1 MSLTNLEEHEMKQND
16 MKSKITKI
24 VTSQPFILFV
34 FIILVAVV
42 TNSINP
48 KFLTRSTINSIL
60 GQAAGLGLVSA
71 GATVLVISGHFDIS
85 TGRMVGLSMCAMAL
99 MMNAGIN
106 PVVASLAGVGICVL
120 CSLFNGI
127 ISIAF
132 NAPSFVVTLA
142 TQNIFYSIALLITNG
157 YMQTLY
163 GKYRVLASAKIGGI
177 VPLIYVILFLGFV
190 FIYILLKYTRTGRE
204 VYAIGTNQR
213 CAYISGININFSKLK
228 FFLISGVL
236 VGVAS
241 MLMLS
246 RISAAQATT
255 GYGMETEAIGAVV
268 IGGSSINGGK
278 GGVVGTFFGVILLSM
293 ISTAINMLHI
303 NAFYEYMVYGAVI
316 LLALGIT
323 ALRNYTVAKKSGS

>member
-1 MSLTNLEEHEMKQND
+1 MEGQKNYKGKLLKV
-16 MKSKITKI
+16 I
-24 VTSQPFILFV
+24 TSQPFILFI

-42 TNSINP
+42 TNSVND
-48 KFLTRSTINSIL
+48 KFLTASTINSIL

-71 GATVLVISGHFDIS
+71 GATILVISGHFDIS
-85 TGRMVGLSMCAMAL
+85 TGRMVGLAMCAMAL
-99 MMNAGIN
+99 MMNNGMN
-106 PVVASLAGVGICVL
+106 PALASLLGVLICVA
-120 CSLFNGI
+120 CSVFNGAV
-127 ISIAF
+127 SIAF

-142 TQNIFYSIALLITNG
+142 TQNIYYSIALLLTDG

-163 GKYRVLASAKIGGI
+163 GKYRTLASYELFG
-177 VPLIYVILFLGFV
+177 VFPLIYLVLILGFV
-190 FIYILLKYTRTGRE
+190 AVYIILKHTRTGRQ

-213 CAYISGININFSKLK
+213 AAYISGININFSKLK

-236 VGVAS
+236 VGIAS

-255 GYGMETEAIGAVV
+255 GSGMETEAIGAVV

-303 NAFYEYMVYGAVI
+303 NAFYEYMVYGIVI

-323 ALRNYTVAKKSGS
+323 AVRNYTVAKKNG

>member
-1 MSLTNLEEHEMKQND
+1 MEQQEKR
-16 MKSKITKI
+16 KSKIVKL
-24 VTSQPFILFV
+24 VTSQPFILFI

-42 TNSINP
+42 TNSVNS
-48 KFLTRSTINSIL
+48 KFLTFSTINSIL

-71 GATVLVISGHFDIS
+71 GATILVISGHFDIS

-99 MMNAGIN
+99 MLNAGVN
-106 PVVASLAGVGICVL
+106 PVLVSLAGILICMA
-120 CSLFNGI
+120 CSVFNGAV
-127 ISIAF
+127 SIAF

-142 TQNIFYSIALLITNG
+142 TQNIYYSIALLLTNG

-163 GKYRVLASAKIGGI
+163 GKYRTLASYSIFGLI
-177 VPLIYVILFLGFV
+177 PLIYLILALGFAAV
-190 FIYILLKYTRTGRE
+190 YFLLKHTRTGRQ
-204 VYAIGTNQR
+204 VYAIGSNENA
-213 CAYISGININFSKLK
+213 AYISGINIKFSKLK
-228 FFLISGVL
+228 FFALSGIL
-236 VGVAS
+236 VGIAS

-303 NAFYEYMVYGAVI
+303 NAFYEYMVYGIVI
-316 LLALGIT
+316 LLALAIT
-323 ALRNYTVAKKSGS
+323 AARNYTVAKKNG

>member
-1 MSLTNLEEHEMKQND
+1 MEDKKRN
-16 MKSKITKI
+16 KSKALKLL
-24 VTSQPFILFV
+24 TSQPFILFV

-42 TNSINP
+42 TNSINS
-48 KFLTRSTINSIL
+48 KFLTWGTINSIL

-85 TGRMVGLSMCAMAL
+85 TGRMVGLSMCAMAIML
-99 MMNAGIN
+99 NADMN
-106 PVVASLAGVGICVL
+106 PVLVSVLGILICVA
-120 CSLFNGI
+120 CSVFNGAV
-127 ISIAF
+127 SIAF
-132 NAPSFVVTLA
+132 GAPSFVVTLA
-142 TQNIFYSIALLITNG
+142 TQNIYYSIALLLTNG

-163 GKYRVLASAKIGGI
+163 GKYRTLASYNLFG
-177 VPLIYVILFLGFV
+177 VFPLIYLVLILGFV
-190 FIYILLKYTRTGRE
+190 CIYVLLRHTRTGRH
-204 VYAIGTNQR
+204 VYAIGTNER
-213 CAYISGININFSKLK
+213 AAYISGVNIKFSKLK

-236 VGVAS
+236 VGIAS

-278 GGVVGTFFGVILLSM
+278 GGVVGTFMGVILLSM

-303 NAFYEYMVYGAVI
+303 NAFYEYMVYGIVI
-316 LLALGIT
+316 LLALAIT
-323 ALRNYTVAKKSGS
+323 AVRNYTVEKQNG